1 MPVLPSYRNQSID
14 LHSKS
19 IDWFLYKGNTSIYWV
34 NQISLSNIVK
44 LNQIKGAA
52 MGAIFAPT
60 YATLSIR
67 IFEKLI
73 YEKLTDKWRFTRN
86 LPVHTTFK
94 IAYPK
99 YKHWK

>member
-19 IDWFLYKGNTSIYWV
+19 MDWFLYKGNTSIYWV
-34 NQISLSNIVK
+34 NQILSNIVK

-67 IFEKLI
+67 IFEELV
-73 YEKLTDKWRFTRN
+73 YEKLTDK
-86 LPVHTTFK
+86 
-94 IAYPK
+94 
-99 YKHWK
+99 

>member
-19 IDWFLYKGNTSIYWV
+19 MDWFLYKGNTSIYWV
-34 NQISLSNIVK
+34 NQILSNIVK

-67 IFEKLI
+67 IFEELA
-73 YEKLTDKWRFTRN
+73 YEKLTDK
-86 LPVHTTFK
+86 
-94 IAYPK
+94 
-99 YKHWK
+99 